1 MRTARKACKA
11 SAPRRE
17 QSAQARR
24 KTTSLHYTQAMQK
37 DPLVRMVD
45 PQSVRQQ
52 LSRRGPRAVA
62 SHPLWAEAHARM
74 LDRFSYIRMQPESRL
89 DYGIAEFG
97 QPIEKPDQGF
107 DLIWSVGLLAHLSD
121 LRSTLGF
128 WAKALAPEGLLMIAT
143 LGPDSFRPLALALG
157 DSSQERHV
165 PGYPDMHDIG
175 DALVSFGLANPVMD
189 AEWIELSYSSAE
201 SALQDLRLLGGN
213 PLAGRPNGLG
223 PKTWRARVLAAIESL
238 RRGDEIRLPVELVFG
253 HAWAPSPKPQGLGGD
268 QENLKPVRWVGK
280 TLRASPKS

>member
-1 MRTARKACKA
+1 
-11 SAPRRE
+11 
-17 QSAQARR
+17 
-24 KTTSLHYTQAMQK
+24 MQK
-37 DPLVRMVD
+37 DPLIRMVD
-45 PQSVRQQ
+45 PQSVLRQ
-52 LSRRGPRAVA
+52 LSRRGPQLVA
-62 SHPLWAEAHARM
+62 SHVLWAEAHARM

-143 LGPDSFRPLALALG
+143 LGPDSFRSLAIALE
-157 DSSQERHV
+157 DAAQERHV

-175 DALVSFGLANPVMD
+175 DALISFGLANPVMD

-213 PLAGRPNGLG
+213 PLAGRPKGLS

-238 RRGDEIRLPVELVFG
+238 GSGDEIRLPVELVFG
-253 HAWAPSPKPQGLGGD
+253 HAWAPHPKPQVLGGD

-280 TLRASPKS
+280 TPAAPPKP